1 VGFRN
6 ILWDFGR
13 LFKHTRNS
21 RNHQYNDHGGFNM
34 KKIEITPQVK
44 KINLQ
49 ALTNILKESEI
60 IRSSNYGEMLTHTL
74 VHPNFGDITVVKTS
88 GDHGYLFHN

>member
-1 VGFRN
+1 
-6 ILWDFGR
+6 
-13 LFKHTRNS
+13 
-21 RNHQYNDHGGFNM
+21 M
-34 KKIEITPQVK
+34 KKIEINPQVK

-60 IRSSNYGEMLTHTL
+60 IRSSNFGEMLTHTL
-74 VHPNFGDITVVKTS
+74 VHPIFGEITVVKTS